1 MAESYDLIVVGAGP
15 GGSIAAK
22 TAAESGM
29 KVLLLERSRT
39 PGEKNVSGF
48 GLTSKAYRDFP
59 WLKKMELP
67 SMRVCRKC
75 VGHFLSPPPELDE
88 RVCLYSGPSRRISYP
103 EGREFFTVMMLRR
116 EFDEYLAGEAVSA
129 GAELRTLSLVTGLVR
144 ESGRVAGVL
153 LEGGDEFRAP
163 VVIGAD
169 GALSAVARLA
179 GIREKWRPDE
189 VVSVCC
195 IDYSASR
202 ERLDWVIDD
211 AAFHGFFGPG
221 IGGNYFMCMAEGVHL
236 GGPGVGNSLVSR
248 LNRRRIKPA
257 RELLDTIKA
266 PSCRNLLKAVDAV
279 PREWQAHLLP
289 WLDRMP
295 TNIFGPGVMLVGDA
309 AGLPEPIW
317 AEGVWQAMYSGRL
330 AAEVALEAVDE
341 KDASH
346 ASMRRYLERLEKSPV
361 GRDFI
366 GGTQMRNLFELLGDE
381 RFFGELTE
389 MAVDLFVAMFMNGQ
403 EVHSEAMA
411 RFLPILAENLPV
423 LMEVGRIYAPVLL
436 EAYSGAVRDKLQLLK
451 GLGAI
456 FSGMA
461 GTAQGGGK
469 GGSQPGG
476 EAS

>member
-1 MAESYDLIVVGAGP
+1 MGESYDLIVVGAGP
-15 GGSIAAK
+15 GGSVAAK

-29 KVLLLERSRT
+29 KTLLLERSRV

-59 WLKKMELP
+59 WLKEMELP

-75 VGHFLSPPPELDE
+75 VGHFLSPPPELTE
-88 RVCLYSGPSRRISYP
+88 RICLYSGTSKRISYQ
-103 EGREFFTVMMLRR
+103 EGKEFFTVMMLRR
-116 EFDEYLAGEAVSA
+116 EFDEYLAQQAKKA
-129 GAELRTLSLVTGLVR
+129 GAQLRTLSLVTGLRR

-153 LEGGDEFRAP
+153 MEGGEEFRAP

-169 GALSAVARLA
+169 GVLSAVARLS
-179 GIREKWRPDE
+179 GLREKWRPDE

-248 LNRRRIKPA
+248 LKRRRINPA
-257 RELLDTIKA
+257 RELLETINA

-295 TNIFGPGVMLVGDA
+295 TNIFSAGVMLIGDA
-309 AGLPEPIW
+309 AGLPEPLW

-330 AAEVALEAVDE
+330 AAEVAREVVE
-341 KDASH
+341 EGDASSS
-346 ASMRRYLERLEKSPV
+346 SMRRYLERLEASPV
-361 GRDFI
+361 GKDFT
-366 GGTQMRNLFELLGDE
+366 GGVQLRNLFEFLGKPEAFAD
-381 RFFGELTE
+381 FTE
-389 MAVDLFVAMFMNGQ
+389 MMVDLFVSMFMNGQ
-403 EVHSEAMA
+403 EVHAEAMS
-411 RFLPILAENLPV
+411 RFLPILTENLPV
-423 LMEVGRIYAPVLL
+423 LMELGKVYVPVLM
-436 EAYSGAVRDKLQLLK
+436 EIYSDTTREKIKMLK
-451 GLGAI
+451 GLGAML
-456 FSGMA
+456 SGMSGMLDGRKA
-461 GTAQGGGK
+461 VGDRA
-469 GGSQPGG
+469 GG
-476 EAS
+476 ETR

>member
-1 MAESYDLIVVGAGP
+1 MAGNYDLIVVGAGP
-15 GGSIAAK
+15 GGSVAAK
-22 TAAESGM
+22 TAAEAGM
-29 KVLLLERSRT
+29 RVLLLERSQV

-59 WLKKMELP
+59 WLKEMELP

-75 VGHFLSPPPELDE
+75 VGHFLSPPPELAE
-88 RVCLYSGPSRRISYP
+88 RICLYSGTSSRTSYP

-116 EFDEYLAGEAVSA
+116 EFDEYLAGKAEQA

-144 ESGRVAGVL
+144 ENGRVAGVL
-153 LEGGDEFRAP
+153 LEGGEEFRAP

-169 GALSAVARLA
+169 GVLSAVARLS
-179 GIREKWRPDE
+179 GLREKWRPDE

-195 IDYSASR
+195 IDYAASR

-248 LNRRRIKPA
+248 LKRRRINPA
-257 RELLDTIKA
+257 RELLETIKA

-295 TNIFGPGVMLVGDA
+295 TNIFGAGVMLVGDA

-330 AAEVALEAVDE
+330 AAEVAREVVGEGDVSHSSMQRYLDRLEA
-341 KDASH
+341 
-346 ASMRRYLERLEKSPV
+346 SPV

-366 GGTQMRNLFELLGDE
+366 GGTQMRNLFELLGDA
-381 RFFGELTE
+381 RVFGDLTE
-389 MAVDLFVAMFMNGQ
+389 MMVDLFVSMFMNGQ
-403 EVHSEAMA
+403 EVHAEAMS
-411 RFLPILAENLPV
+411 RFVPILAENLPA

-436 EAYSGAVRDKLQLLK
+436 EMYSDALRDKVKMIK
-451 GLGAI
+451 GLGAMLSSMSSMLI
-456 FSGMA
+456 PGQEAA
-461 GTAQGGGK
+461 GQT
-469 GGSQPGG
+469 GG
-476 EAS
+476 EQR